1 MTDAGCLWYSL
12 SCPLKLDKTNCCE
25 HELINKEIR
34 KEHKMPYIWI
44 NPVVDKMY
52 DQKALEEFLAAHG
65 YQRVHASVDW
75 HSVVKEKYRQV
86 VADSDRPVMDMRCPA
101 TRALLYET
109 GVTDVVMIP
118 DIKPILIHCG
128 VECSKEPLWSDR
140 EKVIVTPCQ
149 ALADMGNG
157 LELPN
162 THFIP
167 WNGFVELLGDEP
179 ERVQPKE
186 SPIPPGYFDG
196 LGIEVASVS
205 GEEKIRNY
213 LNAGVPDGVQLVEML
228 FCKEGCHNGDGI
240 KGCRS

>member
-1 MTDAGCLWYSL
+1 
-12 SCPLKLDKTNCCE
+12 
-25 HELINKEIR
+25 
-34 KEHKMPYIWI
+34 MPYIWI

-52 DQKALEEFLAAHG
+52 EPKALEEFLITHG
-65 YQRVHASVDW
+65 YTRIQASVDW
-75 HSVVKEKYRQV
+75 LTVVKEKYRQA
-86 VADSDRPVMDMRCPA
+86 VAVAERPVMDMRCPA
-101 TRALLYET
+101 TRALLEEM
-109 GVTDVVMIP
+109 GVTDAVTIP
-118 DIKPILIHCG
+118 DIKPILIHCSE
-128 VECSKEPLWSDR
+128 ECSSEPGWGDR

-167 WNGFVELLGDEP
+167 WNGFVEMLGDEP

-205 GEEKIRNY
+205 GEEEIRNY
-213 LNAGVPDGVQLVEML
+213 LSGGVREGVQLVELL
-228 FCKEGCHNGDGI
+228 FCKDGCHNGDGI